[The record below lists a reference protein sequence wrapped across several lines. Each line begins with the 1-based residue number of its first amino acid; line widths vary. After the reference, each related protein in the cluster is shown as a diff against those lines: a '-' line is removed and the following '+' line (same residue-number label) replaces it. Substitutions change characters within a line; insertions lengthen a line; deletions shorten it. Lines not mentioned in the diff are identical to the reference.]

1 MKYCSI
7 QPSTINPS
15 EISNMEETLFTISVF
30 TENQVSL
37 LHQIS
42 MIFSR
47 RCLNIE
53 SLSVSA
59 CSIEGVH
66 KFTITCRSTKDM
78 MEHVVKQIEK
88 RIDVLK
94 AFLHT
99 DDEIVFQEI
108 ALFKVPTSSVLTS
121 DIEEIVRVNG
131 ARVLEIHP
139 EYTIFEK
146 TGHTVEIKQLFE
158 KLKPLGLKQFVRSGR
173 IAVTKAP
180 VELVDEYLELQEK
193 RRQAIQE

>member
-1 MKYCSI
+1 MRL
-7 QPSTINPS
+7 Q
-15 EISNMEETLFTISVF
+15 NMDNTLYTISVF

-99 DDEIVFQEI
+99 DDDIVYQEI
-108 ALFKVPTSSVLTS
+108 ALFKVPTASVLKS
-121 DIEEIVRVNG
+121 NIEDIVRVNG

-180 VELVDEYLELQEK
+180 VELVDEYLELQDRRHRILKEK
-193 RRQAIQE
+193 S

>member
-1 MKYCSI
+1 
-7 QPSTINPS
+7 
-15 EISNMEETLFTISVF
+15 MEETLFTISVF

>member
-1 MKYCSI
+1 
-7 QPSTINPS
+7 
-15 EISNMEETLFTISVF
+15 MENQLFTISVF

-59 CSIEGVH
+59 CSIPGVH
-66 KFTITCRSTKDM
+66 MFTITCNCNREM
-78 MEHVVKQIEK
+78 MDHVVKQIEK
-88 RIDVLK
+88 RIDVIR
-94 AFLHT
+94 AFVHT
-99 DDEIVFQEI
+99 DDEIVFQEV
-108 ALFKVPTSSVLTS
+108 ALFKVPTASVLS
-121 DIEEIVRVNG
+121 SNIEDIVRVNG

-146 TGHTVEIKQLFE
+146 TGHTIEIKELFD
-158 KLKPLGLKQFVRSGR
+158 KLKDLGLRQFVRSGR
-173 IAVTKAP
+173 IAVTKASM
-180 VELVDEYLELQEK
+180 ELVDEFLEQQEHRRIRLQED
-193 RRQAIQE
+193 

>member
-1 MKYCSI
+1 
-7 QPSTINPS
+7 
-15 EISNMEETLFTISVF
+15 MEEQLYTISVF

-37 LHQIS
+37 MHQIS

-53 SLSVSA
+53 SITASK
-59 CSIEGVH
+59 CSIPGVY
-66 KFTITCRSTKDM
+66 KLTLTCRGSRSM

-99 DDEIVFQEI
+99 DDDIVFQEV
-108 ALFKVPTSSVLTS
+108 ALYKVPTTSV
-121 DIEEIVRVNG
+121 IESNRIEDIVRRFS
-131 ARVLEIHP
+131 ARILEIQP
-139 EYTIFEK
+139 EYTVFEK
-146 TGHTVEIKQLFE
+146 TGHTHEITELYE
-158 KLKPLGLKQFVRSGR
+158 TLRPLGLRQYVRSGR

-180 VELVDEYLELQEK
+180 MELVDEYLARQEARK
-193 RRQAIQE
+193 EKINDSKS

>member
-1 MKYCSI
+1 
-7 QPSTINPS
+7 
-15 EISNMEETLFTISVF
+15 MENQLFTISVF
-30 TENQVSL
+30 TENNVGL

-53 SLSVSA
+53 SLTVSA

-66 KFTITCRSTKDM
+66 KFTITCKSTREM

-88 RIDVLK
+88 RIDVLR

-99 DDEIVFQEI
+99 DDDIIFQEV
-108 ALFKVPTSSVLTS
+108 ALYKVPTASVLES
-121 DIEEIVRVNG
+121 NIEDIVRING

-158 KLKPLGLKQFVRSGR
+158 KLKPLGLRQFVRSGR
-173 IAVTKAP
+173 VAVTKATM
-180 VELVDEYLELQEK
+180 ELVDEYLERQEERRK
-193 RRQAIQE
+193 RIEREDEISEE

>member
-1 MKYCSI
+1 MDN
-7 QPSTINPS
+7 Q
-15 EISNMEETLFTISVF
+15 LFTISVF
-30 TENQVSL
+30 TENQVGL

-47 RCLNIE
+47 RCLNID
-53 SLSVSA
+53 SLTVSA

-66 KFTITCRSTKDM
+66 KFTITCRSTRAM

-88 RIDVLK
+88 RIDVLR
-94 AFLHT
+94 AFLYT
-99 DDEIVFQEI
+99 DDEIIFQEV
-108 ALFKVPTSSVLTS
+108 ALYKVPTCNVLRS
-121 DIEEIVRVNG
+121 DIEDIVRGNG

-146 TGHTVEIKQLFE
+146 TGHTSEVKQLFE

-173 IAVTKAP
+173 VAVTK
-180 VELVDEYLELQEK
+180 DTMEYMDDFLERQEI
-193 RRQAIQE
+193 RRCKISSDSES

>member
-1 MKYCSI
+1 
-7 QPSTINPS
+7 
-15 EISNMEETLFTISVF
+15 MENQLFTITVF

-53 SLSVSA
+53 SLTVSA
-59 CSIEGVH
+59 CSIPGVH
-66 KFTITCRSTKDM
+66 KFTITCNSSREM

-88 RIDVLK
+88 RIDVLR
-94 AFLHT
+94 AFVHT
-99 DDEIVFQEI
+99 DDEIVFQEV
-108 ALFKVPTSSVLTS
+108 ALFKVPTQSVLES
-121 DIEEIVRVNG
+121 NIEDIVRTNG

-139 EYTIFEK
+139 EYTVFEK
-146 TGHTVEIKQLFE
+146 TGHTIEIKQLFE
-158 KLKPLGLKQFVRSGR
+158 KLKPLGLRQFVRSGR

-180 VELVDEYLELQEK
+180 LELVTEYLDRQEERK
-193 RRQAIQE
+193 RKLEEQ

>member
-1 MKYCSI
+1 M
-7 QPSTINPS
+7 PPNTINLFKC
-15 EISNMEETLFTISVF
+15 EEMDTQLYTITVF
-30 TENQVSL
+30 TENNVGL

-53 SLSVSA
+53 SLTVSA

-66 KFTITCRSTKDM
+66 KFTITCNSDREM

-88 RIDVLK
+88 RIDVLR

-99 DDEIVFQEI
+99 DDEIVFQEV
-108 ALFKVPTSSVLTS
+108 ALYKVPTSIVLS
-121 DIEEIVRVNG
+121 HDIELIIRDNG

-146 TGHTVEIKQLFE
+146 TGHTDEIKHLFE
-158 KLKPLGLKQFVRSGR
+158 RLRPLGIRQFVRSGR
-173 IAVTKAP
+173 VAVTKATQ
-180 VELVDEYLELQEK
+180 ELVDEYLEKQEQ
-193 RRQAIQE
+193 RRRRIEGE

>member
-1 MKYCSI
+1 
-7 QPSTINPS
+7 
-15 EISNMEETLFTISVF
+15 MENQLYTISVF

-59 CSIEGVH
+59 CSIPGVH
-66 KFTITCRSTKDM
+66 KFTITCKSTRPM

-88 RIDVLK
+88 RIEVIK

-99 DDEIVFQEI
+99 DDEIVFQEV
-108 ALFKVPTSSVLTS
+108 ALFKVPTSSVLES
-121 DIEEIVRVNG
+121 GKIEDIIRQNG
-131 ARVLEIHP
+131 ARVLEIQP

-146 TGHTVEIKQLFE
+146 TGHTSEIKLLFD
-158 KLKPLGLKQFVRSGR
+158 KLKPLGLRQFVRSGR
-173 IAVTKAP
+173 VAVTKATQ
-180 VELVDEYLELQEK
+180 ELVDEYLERQEK
-193 RRQAIQE
+193 RKASIDNKE

>member
-1 MKYCSI
+1 MDN
-7 QPSTINPS
+7 Q
-15 EISNMEETLFTISVF
+15 LFTISVF

-59 CSIEGVH
+59 CSIPGVH
-66 KFTITCRSTKDM
+66 KFTITCKSTHEM

-88 RIDVLK
+88 RIDVIK

-99 DDEIVFQEI
+99 DDEIVFQEV
-108 ALFKVPTSSVLTS
+108 ALFKVPTVSVLQS
-121 DIEEIVRVNG
+121 NIEDIVRVNG

-139 EYTIFEK
+139 EYTVFEK

-158 KLKPLGLKQFVRSGR
+158 KLKPLGLRQFVRSGR

-180 VELVDEYLELQEK
+180 MELVDEYLEKQER
-193 RRQAIQE
+193 RRQGLEN

>member
-1 MKYCSI
+1 MD
-7 QPSTINPS
+7 NR
-15 EISNMEETLFTISVF
+15 LFTITVF
-30 TENQVSL
+30 TENNVGL

-53 SLSVSA
+53 SLTVSA

-66 KFTITCRSTKDM
+66 KFTITCKSDREM

-88 RIDVLK
+88 RIDVLR

-99 DDEIVFQEI
+99 DDEIVFQEV
-108 ALFKVPTSSVLTS
+108 ALYKLPTSSVLS
-121 DIEEIVRVNG
+121 SNIEEIVRENG

-146 TGHTVEIKQLFE
+146 TGHTDEIRQLFE
-158 KLKPLGLKQFVRSGR
+158 KLKPLGLRQFVRSGR
-173 IAVTKAP
+173 VAVTKAP
-180 VELVDEYLELQEK
+180 RELVDEYLERQEY
-193 RRQAIQE
+193 RRRRIQAACPQIPDIKG

>member
-1 MKYCSI
+1 MDNQLY
-7 QPSTINPS
+7 TI
-15 EISNMEETLFTISVF
+15 LVF

-59 CSIEGVH
+59 CSIPGVH
-66 KFTITCRSTKDM
+66 KFTITCNSNRAM
-78 MEHVVKQIEK
+78 MQHVVKQIEK
-88 RIDVLK
+88 RIDVIK

-108 ALFKVPTSSVLTS
+108 ALFKVPTASVLAS
-121 DIEEIVRVNG
+121 DIE
-131 ARVLEIHP
+131 
-139 EYTIFEK
+139 
-146 TGHTVEIKQLFE
+146 
-158 KLKPLGLKQFVRSGR
+158 
-173 IAVTKAP
+173 
-180 VELVDEYLELQEK
+180 
-193 RRQAIQE
+193 

>member
-1 MKYCSI
+1 MDNQLY
-7 QPSTINPS
+7 
-15 EISNMEETLFTISVF
+15 TISVY

-66 KFTITCRSTKDM
+66 KFTITCVSTREM

-99 DDEIVFQEI
+99 DDEIVFQEV
-108 ALFKVPTSSVLTS
+108 ALFKVPTSSVLSS
-121 DIEEIVRVNG
+121 DIEDIVRVNG

-146 TGHTVEIKQLFE
+146 TGHTVEIKQLFD

-180 VELVDEYLELQEK
+180 VELVDEYLERQKARRDGAAEK
-193 RRQAIQE
+193 

>member
-1 MKYCSI
+1 MNN
-7 QPSTINPS
+7 Q
-15 EISNMEETLFTISVF
+15 LFTISVF
-30 TENQVSL
+30 TENQVTL

-59 CSIEGVH
+59 CSIPGVH
-66 KFTITCRSTKDM
+66 KFTITCKSTREM

-88 RIDVLK
+88 RIDVIK

-99 DDEIVFQEI
+99 DDEIVFQEV
-108 ALFKVPTSSVLTS
+108 ALFKVPTVSVLQS
-121 DIEEIVRVNG
+121 NIEDIVRVNG

-139 EYTIFEK
+139 EYTVFEK

-158 KLKPLGLKQFVRSGR
+158 KLKPLGLRQFVRSGR

-180 VELVDEYLELQEK
+180 MELVDEYLEKQER
-193 RRQAIQE
+193 RRQELDKNN